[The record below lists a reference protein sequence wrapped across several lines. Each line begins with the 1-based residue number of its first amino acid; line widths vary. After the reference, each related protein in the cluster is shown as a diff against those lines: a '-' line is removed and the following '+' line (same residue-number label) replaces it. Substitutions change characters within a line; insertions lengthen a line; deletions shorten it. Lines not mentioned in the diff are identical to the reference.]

1 MNTLD
6 FSGLMNISDKQDAP
20 MKINDTPNK
29 PNTSVKQPTGA
40 NVTDAQLN
48 RLQRKYN
55 AIQDTY
61 KDLAETRK
69 DTSSLKVAL
78 IHDINAGNKDIKD
91 LLIASLELIS
101 VATRDEAFTN
111 QTLRKLEENY

>member
-1 MNTLD
+1 MNDLD
-6 FSGLMNISDKQDAP
+6 FSGLMNISDKQDEP
-20 MKINDTPNK
+20 MQANSAPNK

-69 DTSSLKVAL
+69 NTSSLKVAL